1 MSEPMTRAPRRAVI
15 RFLGQDVGADP
26 VAASRVVYEVVA
38 LAAREDM
45 RAGMLAWSLEKSRFS
60 ISVTIPA
67 EVPEIGVDS
76 YLNMI
81 AARFVDVVNA
91 GLAQAGLGEA
101 SWQVF
106 R

>member
-1 MSEPMTRAPRRAVI
+1 MSEPVTRAPRRAVI

-45 RAGMLAWSLEKSRFS
+45 RAALLAWSLEKSRFS
-60 ISVTIPA
+60 IRVSIPPEVT
-67 EVPEIGVDS
+67 EEGVAL
-76 YLNMI
+76 YLDMV

-101 SWQVF
+101 TWQVF